1 MDVWSA
7 IDCELGEGA
16 RWVDGRLVFVD
27 ILAGRLLTVSP
38 DEPGPAEELFRL
50 DVPLGAVAPVRD
62 RPGQWLAAAGQGF
75 ALLDEKDGSV
85 TWLDRPAPPTSRMND
100 AVCDP
105 AGRMWAGAMPYDS
118 TPGAGVLY
126 RVGHDLTVTPVRTG
140 LTIPNGPAFTADGR
154 TMYLADSAEGRI
166 DRHDVDP
173 GTGDLG
179 APAVF
184 ATIDQ
189 GGPDG
194 MTVDADDHLWVAVW
208 GGSQVRRYTPAG
220 RLDRVVDVPTPQP
233 TSVCLTDG
241 RLFVTSAALG
251 LTDAPPHAGALFAAE
266 GMPPG
271 RPAAPFVRAQ

>member
-27 ILAGRLLTVSP
+27 ILAGRLLTVSA
-38 DEPGPAEELFRL
+38 DKPADPEELFRL
-50 DVPLGAVAPVRD
+50 DVPLGAVAPIQGE
-62 RPGQWLAAAGQGF
+62 PGRWLAAAGQGF
-75 ALLDEKDGSV
+75 ALLDEHDGSV
-85 TWLDRPAPPTSRMND
+85 IWLDRPVPPTSRMND

-105 AGRMWAGAMPYDS
+105 SGRMWAGAMPYDS

-126 RVGHDLTVTPVRTG
+126 RVGPDLAVTPVRTG

-166 DRHDVDP
+166 DRHAVDP
-173 GTGDLG
+173 STGDLG
-179 APAVF
+179 DPAVF
-184 ATIDQ
+184 ATIEE

-194 MTVDADDHLWVAVW
+194 MTVDADDHLWVAIW
-208 GGSQVRRYTPAG
+208 GGSQVRRYTPDG

-251 LTDAPPHAGALFAAE
+251 LTSGPPAGALFAAD